1 MKKLKGVVPPMI
13 TPFDAEGR
21 LDEYNLQKLVE
32 YLSPKVDGLF
42 ICGSY
47 GCGPLMTLEERKKV
61 AEIVRKYSA
70 EETMIVVHTGA
81 LTTKDTTELTLHA
94 AEIGCDTAAAVGPYY
109 FHYGDEELIRYYS
122 DVIDAA
128 GERIPFYAYHNPKFQ
143 GYETSLN
150 VMKQLK
156 NAGLSG
162 IKDATF
168 DLMNYAIYERELV
181 DDNFDLA
188 LGTEALWISAHAL
201 GCRAYIPGIGN
212 VFPELCGA
220 MFEASMKEEKERAR
234 GLQFLINKLRDIMY
248 LAGSTQLA
256 IYAIAEI
263 RGIMTAY
270 PRRPFL
276 PPTAGEKEAIK
287 EALKE
292 LEVI

>member
-13 TPFDAEGR
+13 TPFDREGN

-32 YLSPKVDGLF
+32 YLSPRVNGLF

-61 AEIVRKYSA
+61 AEIVKKYA
-70 EETMIVVHTGA
+70 DKDTMVVVHTGA
-81 LTTKDTTELTLHA
+81 ITTKETIELTLHA
-94 AEIGCDTAAAVGPYY
+94 ADIGCDTAAAVGPYY
-109 FHYGDEELIRYYS
+109 FHYGEEELIQYYTE
-122 DVIDAA
+122 VIDAVR
-128 GERIPFYAYHNPKFQ
+128 ERIPFYAYHNPKFQ

-150 VMKQLK
+150 VMKHLK
-156 NAGLSG
+156 DAGLSG

-212 VFPELCGA
+212 VFPELCA
-220 MFEASMKEEKERAR
+220 KMYDYSMKGENEQAVKM
-234 GLQFLINKLRDIMY
+234 QFIINKLRDIMY

-263 RGIMTAY
+263 RQIISAF
-270 PRRPFL
+270 PRKPFL
-276 PPTAGEKEAIK
+276 PPSAEEKEAIK
-287 EALKE
+287 KAIIE